1 MRPSTTIRS
10 ALLLLAASLAASA
23 CEPRTTP
30 EATPPAASPSTP
42 MAPITT
48 EAAAP
53 TVAATA
59 APSAV
64 PTTAPTAAPTV
75 EMPATGPKVTR
86 FDLHVDREPLLKL
99 GCKVNGDALI
109 CGVRSTAKG
118 EGITC
123 GEYSQANDLLGGLS
137 PKAAITGCDILG
149 RGVEGKGIYRSGCR
163 LSTWHRYVVAD
174 VHGLVLIDTKEAFVR
189 RFAPVETPAEALAF
203 AVAMT
208 DSKALFKIE
217 LPKDAEVFLK
227 TIEPTSV
234 EPVAEGFKVRLYGY
248 QFCGCGP
255 HNHLA
260 IDYLVTRAGEVREL
274 SSTPAWLDPKLKK
287 ICID

>member
-1 MRPSTTIRS
+1 MRTSTTLCS
-10 ALLLLAASLAASA
+10 SLLLLAASA
-23 CEPRTTP
+23 CEPRTIP
-30 EATPPAASPSTP
+30 EAPPAASPSTP
-42 MAPITT
+42 MAPIPT

-53 TVAATA
+53 TVAATS
-59 APSAV
+59 AP
-64 PTTAPTAAPTV
+64 PTAPPAAPTV

-86 FDLHVDREPLLKL
+86 FDLHIDREPLLKL
-99 GCKVNGDALI
+99 RCKVTGDALV
-109 CGVRSTAKG
+109 CGTSSNARA

-123 GEYSQANDLLGGLS
+123 GESSQANDLLGGLS
-137 PKAAITGCDILG
+137 PKAAITGCDLLA
-149 RGVEGKGIYRSGCR
+149 RGGEGQGLYRSGCR
-163 LSTWHRYVVAD
+163 FSTWHRYVVAED
-174 VHGLVLIDTKEAFVR
+174 NRLLLLDTKEAFVR

-208 DSKALFKIE
+208 DDKALFTIE

-234 EPVAEGFKVRLYGY
+234 EPVADGFRVRLYGY

-260 IDYLVTRAGEVREL
+260 IDYLITRAGEVREL
-274 SSTPAWLDPKLKK
+274 ASTPAWRDPKLEK